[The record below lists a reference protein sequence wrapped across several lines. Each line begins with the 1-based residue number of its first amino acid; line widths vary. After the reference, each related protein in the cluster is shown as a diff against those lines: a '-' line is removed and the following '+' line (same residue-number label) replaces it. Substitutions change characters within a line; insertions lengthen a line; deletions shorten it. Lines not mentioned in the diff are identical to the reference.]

1 MNSLDGIIRAVQAQG
16 STLRVA
22 IAPCAE
28 RFVLRAALNAAELG
42 LARPVFIGH
51 RERAC
56 AAAQDICPN
65 FADYEF
71 IDCPDDHEAVHR
83 AVDLYRAGEVQLIMK
98 GLVSTATLLKAVLAK
113 DAGLVAPGGILSLVS
128 AFDAPNQQEQSG
140 EPRLMLL
147 TDAGVNIRPNLQRKM
162 DILKNALGVA
172 RALGIVRPRVAVLAA
187 TEKVNFPAM
196 PATLDADLLSKMAAD
211 GTFGDA
217 LVAGPLALDLA
228 VSPVSAR
235 LKGVDNPVAGHAD
248 ILLAPDI
255 ESGNILHKA
264 IGVLLNAPIAS
275 VVVGSKVPVVVPSRG
290 DSERSKLAS
299 IALAVFLAQHAA
311 SNLPGQHANSHVAA
325 PALPQNNPQGA
336 TE

>member
-1 MNSLDGIIRAVQAQG
+1 MRRLDDIIRAVQEHG

-28 RFVLRAALNAAELG
+28 RFVLRAALDAARLG
-42 LARPVFIGH
+42 LAQPVFIGN

-56 AAAQDICPN
+56 AAAQTLCPN
-65 FADYEF
+65 FADFEF
-71 IDCPDDHEAVHR
+71 IDCDDDAEAVHK
-83 AVDLYRAGEVQLIMK
+83 AVELYRAGRAQLIMK
-98 GLVSTATLLKAVLAK
+98 GLVSTSTLLKAVLAK
-113 DAGLVAPGGILSLVS
+113 DAGLVTPGGILSLVS
-128 AFDAPNQQEQSG
+128 VFDAPPQAAENDGDTGSAGGAEVDASMPDAEQA
-140 EPRLMLL
+140 PRLMLL

-162 DILKNALGVA
+162 DILKNAIGVA
-172 RALGIVRPRVAVLAA
+172 RALGITRPRAAVLAA

-211 GTFGDA
+211 GIFGDA

-228 VSPVSAR
+228 VSPTSAR

-264 IGVLLNAPIAS
+264 IGMLLGAPIAS
-275 VVVGSKVPVVVPSRG
+275 VVVGSKAPVVVPSRG

-299 IALAVFLAQHAA
+299 IALAVFLAQQGGAA
-311 SNLPGQHANSHVAA
+311 
-325 PALPQNNPQGA
+325 
-336 TE
+336 

>member
-1 MNSLDGIIRAVQAQG
+1 MKCLEDIIRAVQAHG
-16 STLRVA
+16 STMRVA

-28 RFVLRAALNAAELG
+28 RFVLRAALAAAEAG
-42 LARPVFIGH
+42 LASPVFIGH

-56 AAAQDICPN
+56 AAAETLCPN
-65 FADYEF
+65 FADFEF
-71 IDCPDDHEAVHR
+71 VDCPDDNEAVAK
-83 AVDLYRAGEVQLIMK
+83 AVDFYREGRVQLIMK

-113 DAGLVAPGGILSLVS
+113 DAGLVTPGGILSLVS
-128 AFDAPNQQEQSG
+128 AFDAPNQQERSG

-162 DILKNALGVA
+162 DILKNALDVA
-172 RALGIVRPRVAVLAA
+172 RALGIKRPRVAVLAA

-228 VSPVSAR
+228 VSPVSAK
-235 LKGVDNPVAGHAD
+235 LKGIDNPVAGHAD

-264 IGVLLNAPIAS
+264 LSTLLNIPLAS

-290 DSERSKLAS
+290 DSERSKFVS
-299 IALAVFLAQHAA
+299 IALAVYLAQQNG
-311 SNLPGQHANSHVAA
+311 S
-325 PALPQNNPQGA
+325 PA
-336 TE
+336 